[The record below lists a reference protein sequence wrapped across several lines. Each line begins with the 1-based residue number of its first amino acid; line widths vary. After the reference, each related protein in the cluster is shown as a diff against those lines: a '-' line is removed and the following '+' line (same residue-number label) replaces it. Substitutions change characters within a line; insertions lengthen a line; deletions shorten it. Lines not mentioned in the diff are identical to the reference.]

1 MPASSFRYERGP
13 QRLDGDIVPCH
24 TSETKDVRLKYRD
37 EAIAKAQITK
47 NEIAFLQIKLQ
58 QLEEALA
65 EEESIVRRASEAV
78 DDFERRA
85 NQRQKSRNIT
95 SFNNTAEDLQSAD
108 VTSVGDGSGVEILYK
123 HGEVEDIGEG
133 WVEVYPGMLG

>member
-1 MPASSFRYERGP
+1 
-13 QRLDGDIVPCH
+13 
-24 TSETKDVRLKYRD
+24 LKYRD